1 MKKRFLA
8 AALAAVMLTVSAT
21 GCAQNGGTASAA
33 ASGAAAS
40 TTAASTAAATGET
53 IKIGGLAPLTGSV
66 SVYGIATNNGAKLA
80 VDAANKAGGIL
91 GKQIQYIP
99 YDEKGDATEAVNA
112 YNKLVQNDK
121 VVALVGDVTSTP
133 CLAVAQAA
141 VKDNLP
147 MITATATAADVT
159 TTGENVFRA
168 CVTDPF
174 QGELMA
180 SYSAKKLGAKTA
192 AILYNM
198 ADDYSL
204 GVAEAYKKAATD
216 AGISI
221 VAEEKYQTNDVD
233 FKSQLTS
240 IKAKNPDVLFIP
252 VYYQDV
258 ALISV
263 QAKQVGITAK
273 MMGVDGWDGVL
284 DKIDKSNVS
293 AVNDTYFCSQYTA
306 ESTDQNV
313 QDFIKNYK
321 TTYSAEPNMFAVL
334 GYDAMNMMIEA
345 IKTAGSTDPDAIIKA
360 MAALKFKGLTG
371 DITFDADRNPVKTCA
386 IISIKDGAYKF
397 VEYYNK

>member
-1 MKKRFLA
+1 MKKRILAAVLA
-8 AALAAVMLTVSAT
+8 AAMLAVSAT
-21 GCAQNGGTASAA
+21 GCAQNSNPASSGGTA
-33 ASGAAAS
+33 ASG
-40 TTAASTAAATGET
+40 T
-53 IKIGGLAPLTGSV
+53 IKIGGKAPLTGNV
-66 SVYGIATNNGAKLA
+66 SVYGIATNNGAKMA
-80 VDAANKAGGIL
+80 VDAANKAGGVL
-91 GKQIQYIP
+91 GKQIQYIA

-112 YNKLVQNDK
+112 YNKLVQNDQ

-133 CLAVAQAA
+133 TLAVAQAA

-147 MITATATAADVT
+147 MISATATAAGVT
-159 TTGENVFRA
+159 TTGPNVFRA

-216 AGISI
+216 AGINI

-240 IKAKNPDVLFIP
+240 IKSKNPDILFVP

-258 ALISV
+258 ALIAV
-263 QAKQVGITAK
+263 QAKQLGITAK

-293 AVNDTYFCSQYTA
+293 ALDDTFYCSQYTA

-313 QDFIKNYK
+313 QNFIKDYK
-321 TTYSAEPNMFAVL
+321 SAYNADPNMFAVL

-345 IKTAGSTDPDAIIKA
+345 IKTAGSTDSDAITKA
-360 MAALKFKGLTG
+360 MAGLKFKGLTG
-371 DITFDADRNPVKTCA
+371 DITFDENRNPVKTCA
-386 IISIKDGAYKF
+386 IITIKDGAYKF

>member
-1 MKKRFLA
+1 MKKRILAAVLA
-8 AALAAVMLTVSAT
+8 AAMLAVSAT
-21 GCAQNGGTASAA
+21 GCAQTSNTA
-33 ASGAAAS
+33 ASGGSAA
-40 TTAASTAAATGET
+40 GGT
-53 IKIGGLAPLTGSV
+53 IKIGGLAPLTGNV
-66 SVYGIATNNGAKLA
+66 SVYGIATNNGAKMA
-80 VDAANKAGGIL
+80 VDAANKAGGVL
-91 GKQIQYIP
+91 GKQIQYIA

-112 YNKLVQNDK
+112 YNKLVQNDQ

-133 CLAVAQAA
+133 TLAVAQAA

-147 MITATATAADVT
+147 MISATATAAGVT
-159 TTGENVFRA
+159 TTGPNVFRA

-240 IKAKNPDVLFIP
+240 IKSKNPDILFVP

-258 ALISV
+258 ALIAV
-263 QAKQVGITAK
+263 QAKQLGITAK

-293 AVNDTYFCSQYTA
+293 ALDDTYYCSQYTA

-313 QDFIKNYK
+313 QNFIKDYK
-321 TTYSAEPNMFAVL
+321 SAYNADPNMFAVL

-345 IKTAGSTDPDAIIKA
+345 IKAAGSTDSDAITKA
-360 MAALKFKGLTG
+360 MTGLKFKGLTG
-371 DITFDADRNPVKTCA
+371 DITFDENRNPVKTCA
-386 IISIKDGAYKF
+386 IITIKDGAYKF